1 MYYLP
6 PRNGRMN
13 AATTITPA
21 ASPPSCLDADRFENR
36 GRGPVRPAKPP
47 PPLPPPQ
54 TSRTLCPFPSRCFF
68 LGSSPRFA
76 ANPSRGIE
84 LHRYLGEKGRVI
96 VDDDH
101 DDDDNNGRSAF
112 SSSFFLF
119 LSLQKMSD
127 VQRRWFDRREKRIG
141 GSRVRCTLRRDR
153 RNGIVV

>member
-1 MYYLP
+1 MPGPRCSVIYFGGGGVLPP

-68 LGSSPRFA
+68 LGLLLARVRASRRIPLEVSSFTGTSVKRA
-76 ANPSRGIE
+76 G
-84 LHRYLGEKGRVI
+84 
-96 VDDDH
+96 
-101 DDDDNNGRSAF
+101 
-112 SSSFFLF
+112 SSSTTTTTTTTTTVDLLF
-119 LSLQKMSD
+119 LLLSFFFSRC
-127 VQRRWFDRREKRIG
+127 RR
-141 GSRVRCTLRRDR
+141 
-153 RNGIVV
+153 